1 MDLRARG
8 KRRPLK
14 QPRVKKGRE
23 HHTDLTSPL
32 DAIDSGT
39 PGEVKL
45 SGEAMGALQHLYN
58 TSPSIQ
64 AARQILMGQLL
75 SSGIVVR
82 RNGKSVD
89 LKPIFSKHLEDQWVP
104 FARRVIDNFL
114 MYGFVVVSLEPEDP
128 PAFANLLGRGQEV
141 AALSNTNK
149 MGTNSVGGY
158 DYGSGDAHEAR
169 KRKRPIVDD
178 AAAGAAVAA
187 EALASGKNLVPFV
200 PDLGTYDVSFLHV
213 GEYGYRRQYRIFAT
227 TSQAA
232 YRQDVNAEIF
242 FKSEPD
248 SAGNICSPI
257 ATVFQSASFVSALE
271 ELALQAEVVR
281 ARQMLVTQ
289 PVQRQQ
295 GNQNLDPANL
305 FFDSE
310 SRAIQAS
317 AAADEDAQQ
326 AQSLALSA
334 KLMAMVNR
342 MQTAAQDQDA
352 RPPAVQQNHHVPPA
366 LPPTLFAAPE
376 KHQVVPGVRPP
387 EARSDL
393 VDVIR
398 VVNDHV
404 AERTANLNTTHTRH
418 TRALNPYAALTGG
431 NGGSGL
437 RDLRRQVLEQQHEP
451 VRCALQPHTCA
462 HRLNARSLA
471 GSSCSTLRCSTWR
484 SRSTRCSPRVTTPAT
499 ATRPPATSSC
509 CSPRRSPRR
518 PRCRTCSSTG
528 SLI

>member
-1 MDLRARG
+1 MDLRAKG

-23 HHTDLTSPL
+23 YHTDITSPL

-39 PGEVKL
+39 PGEVKV
-45 SGEAMGALQHLYN
+45 SGDAMGALQHLYN

-104 FARRVIDNFL
+104 FARRVIDNFI
-114 MYGFVVVSLEPEDP
+114 MYGFVVVSLEPETP

-158 DYGSGDAHEAR
+158 DYGGDAHEAR

-178 AAAGAAVAA
+178 AAAGAAAAA
-187 EALASGKNLVPFV
+187 EALAAGKNLVPFV
-200 PDLGTYDVSFLHV
+200 PDLGTYDVSCLHV
-213 GEYGYRRQYRIFAT
+213 GEFGYRRQYRIFAT

-326 AQSLALSA
+326 ANSLALSA

-352 RPPAVQQNHHVPPA
+352 RPQAVQQNHHVPPA

-404 AERTANLNTTHTRH
+404 SERTANLNTTHTRH

-431 NGGSGL
+431 NGSSRLG
-437 RDLRRQVLEQQHEP
+437 DLRRRARFEP
-451 VRCALQPHTCA
+451 AFGLGSKRCCSRAQA
-462 HRLNARSLA
+462 
-471 GSSCSTLRCSTWR
+471 SSR
-484 SRSTRCSPRVTTPAT
+484 AT
-499 ATRPPATSSC
+499 A
-509 CSPRRSPRR
+509 
-518 PRCRTCSSTG
+518 
-528 SLI
+528 

>member
-1 MDLRARG
+1 MDLRAKG
-8 KRRPLK
+8 KRRALK
-14 QPRVKKGRE
+14 HPRVKKGRE
-23 HHTDLTSPL
+23 YHTDISSPL

-128 PAFANLLGRGQEV
+128 PAFANLLGKGQEV

-158 DYGSGDAHEAR
+158 DYGAGDAHEAR

-178 AAAGAAVAA
+178 AAAGAAAAA
-187 EALASGKNLVPFV
+187 EALAAGKNLVPFV
-200 PDLGTYDVSFLHV
+200 PVRYPQPPKTPNPRARRWCARAQDLGTYDVSFLHV

-289 PVQRQQ
+289 PVQRQP

-398 VVNDHV
+398 VVNDHGMHL
-404 AERTANLNTTHTRH
+404 THTHTNTTPMSLKITLIVLAVAAAMGVPASVIFEGAKHFIRTYSDSDHTSMVRENS
-418 TRALNPYAALTGG
+418 ALRSSMDST
-431 NGGSGL
+431 
-437 RDLRRQVLEQQHEP
+437 P
-451 VRCALQPHTCA
+451 VGHK
-462 HRLNARSLA
+462 
-471 GSSCSTLRCSTWR
+471 
-484 SRSTRCSPRVTTPAT
+484 SRNSIS
-499 ATRPPATSSC
+499 
-509 CSPRRSPRR
+509 
-518 PRCRTCSSTG
+518 
-528 SLI
+528 